1 MITRVTKSNSEKYRL
16 LFESA
21 SNALGANNDTSLYIT
36 NLNQYFQKL
45 PDIIKSA
52 NFRPEYVILPADED
66 LFEINANTREITIP
80 ATFKKSVAVEG
91 DQVAEIIYF
100 VIDRYFDTM
109 DLNNQNIYI
118 EWTSPKDMGIST
130 EFIRDIQSQKDKIIF
145 GWALD
150 QKITK
155 DAGTIEFA
163 VRFYTIAKDET
174 GADTIEYSLSTLPA
188 KIHISKGMNMD
199 ILSNDIDIF
208 TKEEQQF
215 IFDRI
220 MASVADEGSSAVEK
234 PEILE
239 ERLFDRVIDAN
250 SPIARRLVSDPEG
263 KYTIYVS
270 GYSTDTGKL
279 FYYGLQYN
287 NQLDKFDRNSTPLQ
301 EVYLK
306 TLDKDIDPKTVY
318 YFYDSEAEDY
328 IIIPHEEMDMSKRDL
343 YFEKFAA
350 YELPGIGTYQIEI
363 ENKVG
368 ISTDRTY
375 TDNIEV
381 PGPINVTED
390 LVLPE
395 YYSRILEIDEEG
407 VTIPLTLSI
416 DETSLKENP
425 GSTTLYEWSS
435 ENENSFNISE
445 DTKSIT
451 VEQEDN
457 YKLILKNKLN
467 GATASNEL
475 HPYKFRVT
483 YHAQPLTADN
493 YTINTT
499 LPRPGESINIT
510 ISLGDLP
517 SDDVF
522 IEWFKENTEG
532 IYETVQE
539 PMIIQNNFTSYT
551 PLESGRYKAELIN
564 HLNGD
569 EARLEI
575 TNIVVV

>member
-1 MITRVTKSNSEKYRL
+1 MITRVTKNNSEKYRL

-21 SNALGANNDTSLYIT
+21 SNALGANNDPNLYIT

-45 PDIIKSA
+45 PDIIKSE
-52 NFRPEYVILPADED
+52 NFRPEYVILPTDED
-66 LFEINANTREITIP
+66 LFEINANTREITVP
-80 ATFKKSVAVEG
+80 SSFKKSVAVEG
-91 DQVAEIIYF
+91 DQVAEIVYF

-118 EWTSPKDMGIST
+118 EWTSPNDMGIST

-163 VRFYTIAKDET
+163 VRFYSIAKDDT
-174 GADTIEYSLSTLPA
+174 GADIIEYSLSTLPA
-188 KIHISKGMNMD
+188 KIHVSKGMNMD
-199 ILSNDIDIF
+199 ILSNDIDVF

-239 ERLFDRVIDAN
+239 ERLLDG
-250 SPIARRLVSDPEG
+250 PIVRRLVSNPEG
-263 KYTIYVS
+263 KYTVYIS
-270 GYSTDTGKL
+270 GYSPDTGKL

-301 EVYLK
+301 EVYLN
-306 TLDKDIDPKTVY
+306 TLDETIDSKTVY
-318 YFYDSEAEDY
+318 YFYDAESEEY
-328 IIIPHEEMDMSKRDL
+328 IIIPHEDMDMTKRNL

-350 YELPGIGTYQIEI
+350 YELPGIGTYQVEI

-368 ISTDRTY
+368 ISTDRIY
-375 TDNIEV
+375 TQNYVV
-381 PGPINVTED
+381 PGPIDVTED
-390 LVLPE
+390 LVFPA
-395 YYSRILEIDEEG
+395 YYSKLLSKDAEG
-407 VTIPLTLSI
+407 ITLPLTLDI
-416 DETSLKENP
+416 DESQLKVNE
-425 GSTTLYEWSS
+425 GSQTMYNWSS
-435 ENENSFNISE
+435 DNKEFITAE
-445 DTKSIT
+445 DGKSIT
-451 VEQEDN
+451 VNEEDYYRLVLN
-457 YKLILKNKLN
+457 NQLN
-467 GATASNEL
+467 GATTGSK
-475 HPYKFRVT
+475 PYVFRVT
-483 YHAQPLTADN
+483 YPAQPLTSDN

-499 LPRPGESINIT
+499 LPRPGESITIT

-522 IEWFKENTEG
+522 IEWFKENTDG
-532 IYETVQE
+532 VYETVQE
-539 PMIIQNNFTSYT
+539 PTLIQNNSTSYT

-575 TNIVVV
+575 PNIVVV